1 MKLRTILTV
10 CVLVTFSV
18 AVHAQ
23 SSGASPDPISGTW
36 RGEMGPH
43 GQNRTVPLIM
53 ELRFDGKNITG
64 TVTGPPSPGEIKTG
78 SFDSNTGSLK
88 FGVEVKDGGTSRFD
102 FDGTVVTGTAIGR
115 VSGNNLTG
123 NFKISRTSGQVAA
136 AVQSGS
142 ADAALRAGFAEVSG
156 WVTRAADIVPADKYS
171 YRPTQTVRTF
181 GQLVA
186 HIADSYTYFCAR
198 ASGRKVEWSDAIE
211 KGPTDKASL
220 VQKLKETT
228 AACSAV
234 YNASGDAGQ
243 LLSNVGHTGLHY
255 GNMTTYIRML
265 GLVPPSN

>member
-1 MKLRTILTV
+1 MKLRSTLVV
-10 CVLVTFSV
+10 CVLVLLSI

-36 RGEMGPH
+36 RGEMGAH
-43 GQNRTVPLIM
+43 GQNRTLSLIM
-53 ELRFDGKNITG
+53 ELKFDGKNITG

-78 SFDSNTGSLK
+78 SFDSNTGALK

-102 FDGTVVTGTAIGR
+102 FEGTVVTGTAIGR
-115 VSGNNLTG
+115 VSGNNQTG
-123 NFKISRTSGQVAA
+123 NFKISKVSGQSA
-136 AVQSGS
+136 AVQQSGS
-142 ADAALRAGFAEVSG
+142 ADAALRGGFAELSG
-156 WVTRAADIVPADKYS
+156 WVTKAADIVPADKYS

-186 HIADSYTYFCAR
+186 HLADSYTYFCAR

-211 KGPTDKASL
+211 KGITDKAAL
-220 VQKLKETT
+220 VQRLKETT
-228 AACSAV
+228 GACSAV
-234 YNASGDAGQ
+234 YSASGDASQ

-255 GNMTTYIRML
+255 GNMITYIRML

>member
-1 MKLRTILTV
+1 
-10 CVLVTFSV
+10 
-18 AVHAQ
+18 
-23 SSGASPDPISGTW
+23 
-36 RGEMGPH
+36 
-43 GQNRTVPLIM
+43 
-53 ELRFDGKNITG
+53 
-64 TVTGPPSPGEIKTG
+64 
-78 SFDSNTGSLK
+78 
-88 FGVEVKDGGTSRFD
+88 
-102 FDGTVVTGTAIGR
+102 
-115 VSGNNLTG
+115 
-123 NFKISRTSGQVAA
+123 
-136 AVQSGS
+136 VQSGS

-156 WVTRAADIVPADKYS
+156 WVTKAADIVPADKYT

-211 KGPTDKASL
+211 KGTTDKASL
-220 VQKLKETT
+220 IQKLKETT
-228 AACSAV
+228 GACSAV